1 MVIDPQDVISS
12 HALPEAVKGSFSLW
26 RWMRHFLYMPWRTRH
41 YFNQA
46 ARQQIQQAVGK
57 AEQGHAGEIQVIIEG
72 HLPLNMAASVSTKT
86 RAQQLFA
93 AYGVWDTAG
102 NSGVLLYINLC
113 ERRVEIVADRGIN
126 QFVTEDYWQQLCG
139 KVTHLLAAEQYVQA
153 IAYAVQEMGTTL
165 QRFYAMQAKDD
176 ANELA
181 DAAIFL

>member
-1 MVIDPQDVISS
+1 
-12 HALPEAVKGSFSLW
+12 
-26 RWMRHFLYMPWRTRH
+26 
-41 YFNQA
+41 
-46 ARQQIQQAVGK
+46 
-57 AEQGHAGEIQVIIEG
+57 
-72 HLPLNMAASVSTKT
+72 
-86 RAQQLFA
+86 
-93 AYGVWDTAG
+93 
-102 NSGVLLYINLC
+102 
-113 ERRVEIVADRGIN
+113 VADRGIN